1 MLRKSIAFPVSEIFK
16 VLSLNYGFFKGV
28 LHFLAS
34 SYERLIES
42 LRAAA
47 VVEVGVEPLSPERFL
62 HNGLGYGHI

>member
-1 MLRKSIAFPVSEIFK
+1 MLGKSIAFPVSEIFK

-42 LRAAA
+42 LRA
-47 VVEVGVEPLSPERFL
+47 VVEVGVEPLSPERFFQ
-62 HNGLGYGHI
+62 NGLGYGHI